1 MTVTI
6 NPRTLVALGSGL
18 AIALIAVFVFQ
29 AWGVDAAPG
38 DTDATFVPVTPC
50 RLIDTRPGE
59 FHIGPL
65 ETFGP
70 SDTQTVAAHGGNG
83 DCTIPTDAVGLSL
96 NVTALDATAPSFLT
110 IWPNGD
116 RPVASSLNP
125 VPGQPP
131 IPNAVVTT
139 LSGAG
144 SFEVYNLN
152 GTVNVIIDVN
162 GYYTN
167 ASLLEIAGRLVA
179 LEAGK
184 AAADAK
190 ITALEAGKAS
200 ADAKIAEL
208 QSARPV
214 AVSDRDN
221 QTTLGVFG
229 GANGEQPKV
238 IATVTMTP
246 AVAGQ
251 ITANSVTNVATSDP
265 ISGAPTPFVPTTCSI
280 TTGTAI
286 DANYTQVLTPDNT
299 SNFET
304 SRGLL
309 SGTRTID
316 VSAGVPVSVNLVCQ
330 HNSAL
335 YTQSI
340 LTDSVLTA
348 IFTPSP

>member
-1 MTVTI
+1 MTVTV
-6 NPRTLVALGSGL
+6 NPRSLVALGSGL

-29 AWGVDAAPG
+29 AWSVDAAPG
-38 DTDATFVPVTPC
+38 ATDATFVPMTPC

-70 SDTQTVAAHGGNG
+70 SDTKTVAAHGDNG
-83 DCTIPTDAVGLSL
+83 DCTIPTDAVGLSS

-110 IWPNGD
+110 IWPGGE

-162 GYYTN
+162 GYYTKS
-167 ASLLEIAGRLVA
+167 SLLEIAGRLVA

-190 ITALEAGKAS
+190 IEALE
-200 ADAKIAEL
+200 
-208 QSARPV
+208 SARPV
-214 AVSDRDN
+214 AMSDRDA
-221 QTTLGVFG
+221 QTTLGVSG
-229 GANGEQPKV
+229 GVGGDNPKV

-246 AVAGQ
+246 TVAGQ
-251 ITANSVTNVATSDP
+251 ITANSITNVTTNDP
-265 ISGAPTPFVPTTCSI
+265 ISGATTPFAPTTCSI
-280 TTGTAI
+280 TTGTTI
-286 DANYTQVLTPDNT
+286 DADYTQVLTPDNSSSFDT
-299 SNFET
+299 V
-304 SRGLL
+304 RGLL
-309 SGTRTID
+309 SGTRTVD

-330 HNSAL
+330 HVSGAF
-335 YTQSI
+335 TDSI
-340 LTDSVLTA
+340 LRDSVLTA
-348 IFTPSP
+348 IYTPAP